1 MPAARR
7 ALILLRGKIPATSEV
22 TTVVRRKKK
31 KSKRL
36 SPSSHSGSAGC
47 LGGCHSNCQLPFGS
61 SAPYTFTVS
70 KARVKRSRKK
80 HTANGGGRNK
90 KGWAKGAQPRQ
101 EAPATCLSALPAVC
115 NPHRHQ
121 PGLFRGARA
130 QPRVNKSTP
139 RVTSPGPGEAHP
151 QGSGSPGGHR
161 RCPCRRRRARNKIN

>member
-1 MPAARR
+1 MPPARR
-7 ALILLRGKIPATSEV
+7 ALILLRGKIPAASEV
-22 TTVVRRKKK
+22 TTAVRK

-80 HTANGGGRNK
+80 KQQTVLGEI
-90 KGWAKGAQPRQ
+90 KGLGKGAQPRQ
-101 EAPATCLSALPAVC
+101 EAPAACLSALPAVC

-161 RCPCRRRRARNKIN
+161 RCPCRRRGARNNIN